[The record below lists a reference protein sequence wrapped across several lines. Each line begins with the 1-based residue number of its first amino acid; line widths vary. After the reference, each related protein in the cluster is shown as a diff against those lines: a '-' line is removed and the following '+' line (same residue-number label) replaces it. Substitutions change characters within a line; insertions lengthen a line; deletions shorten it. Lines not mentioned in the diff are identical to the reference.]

1 MKLKTRNS
9 DLSIE
14 RISNGYILTLSGR
27 DSQGNYL
34 TDKLFVNELADVNL
48 VVSDYFDLPEDN

>member
-27 DSQGNYL
+27 DNQGNYL
-34 TDKLFVNELADVNL
+34 TDKLFVDELADVNL
-48 VVSDYFDLPEDN
+48 LVSDYFDLPED

>member
-9 DLSIE
+9 ELSIE
-14 RISNGYILTLSGR
+14 RISNGFILTLSGR

-34 TDKLFVNELADVNL
+34 TDKLFVTDLAEVNHA
-48 VVSDYFDLPEDN
+48 VSDYFDLPEDN

>member
-14 RISNGYILTLSGR
+14 RISNGYILTLCGR

-34 TDKLFVNELADVNL
+34 TDKLFVDELADVNL
-48 VVSDYFDLPEDN
+48 LVSDYFELPED

>member
-14 RISNGYILTLSGR
+14 RISNGYILTLCGR
-27 DSQGNYL
+27 DNQGNYL
-34 TDKLFVNELADVNL
+34 TDKLFVKELADVNL
-48 VVSDYFDLPEDN
+48 VISDYFDLPEDN

>member
-34 TDKLFVNELADVNL
+34 TDKLFVDELADVNL
-48 VVSDYFDLPEDN
+48 LVSDYFDLPED

>member
-14 RISNGYILTLSGR
+14 RISNGYILTLCGR

-34 TDKLFVNELADVNL
+34 TDKLFVKELADVNL
-48 VVSDYFDLPEDN
+48 VISDYFDLPEDN

>member
-14 RISNGYILTLSGR
+14 RISNGYILTLTGR
-27 DSQGNYL
+27 DNQGTYL
-34 TDKLFVNELADVNL
+34 TDKIFVPELAQVNYA
-48 VVSDYFDLPEDN
+48 VSDYFDLPEDN